1 MKTAIC
7 FTGTGRSLEHT
18 HLNLKENL
26 IDCFSDSDVFILVAE
41 NPHSSK
47 VLEAFKGCSRV
58 KYIEIEEE
66 PEPDIS
72 GLRFRPQWPASALS
86 SREVY
91 IKMIESR
98 KRIGDI
104 ISKYESDNNFVY
116 DRVIF
121 SRLDVVYFDKV
132 CKIVEELDM
141 SALHVP
147 DFHNEFGG
155 AINGFNDRFA
165 VGNRKDMD
173 IYFKVPNSL
182 IPFVSIGGHVHAETL
197 LKWHMNVNKV
207 KVLKAPIRFT
217 RVRPDGKEE
226 DRRIEKLCNWNFGDT

>member
-26 IDCFSDSDVFILVAE
+26 IDCFYDCDVFIFVSE
-41 NPHSSK
+41 NPHSDK
-47 VLEAFKGCSRV
+47 VLESFKDHPRV
-58 KYIEIEEE
+58 KKIVVEKEL
-66 PEPDIS
+66 EPDIS

-86 SREVY
+86 SRQVY
-91 IKMIESR
+91 VKMIESR
-98 KRIGDI
+98 KRICDI
-104 ISKYESDNNFVY
+104 MSKYENDNNFVY

-121 SRLDVVYFDKV
+121 SRLDVVYFEQV

-141 SALHVP
+141 SALYVP

-165 VGNRKDMD
+165 VGSRKDMD
-173 IYFKVPNSL
+173 IYFKVPDSL
-182 IPFVSIGGHVHAETL
+182 VPFVSVGGHVHAETL
-197 LKWHMNVNKV
+197 LKWHMHVNKV
-207 KVLKAPIRFT
+207 KVLKVPIRFT
-217 RVRPDGKEE
+217 RVRPGGEEE